1 MSVSISVFYDFRRR
15 SALVDAKRDATN
27 WSAVLTTESHLFCPL
42 FTPSHAGTGW
52 LIAWRH
58 TTTINSISTSV
69 RRRSHWP
76 VDARVFKYAC
86 SVIWREKQKKRF
98 LQFLFYFSSG
108 VSFESISRK
117 RKRFIS
123 YFTLNNYS
131 WVTALLSVVSRQTKQ
146 TNLESQF
153 FTFCYISAL
162 ENQSINHAVGDAP
175 YVC

>member
-1 MSVSISVFYDFRRR
+1 MTVGFRDVIFNPPIFSSLSLSVCLSVCLSLSLCLLFLAPRMSVSISVFYDFRRR

-42 FTPSHAGTGW
+42 ITPSHAGTGW

-86 SVIWREKQKKRF
+86 SVIWREKQKKNVFYNSYSILVLGFRLNLF
-98 LQFLFYFSSG
+98 LGNGNVLF
-108 VSFESISRK
+108 R
-117 RKRFIS
+117 
-123 YFTLNNYS
+123 TL
-131 WVTALLSVVSRQTKQ
+131 
-146 TNLESQF
+146 
-153 FTFCYISAL
+153 
-162 ENQSINHAVGDAP
+162 H
-175 YVC
+175 